1 MFPIL
6 GEVGKLLEE
15 GMTDFVLLV
24 FFYQQAGYTKSSVI
38 NEGMPVISTTNSL
51 QAEKKRLQ

>member
-1 MFPIL
+1 MLPIL

-24 FFYQQAGYTKSSVI
+24 FFYQQAG
-38 NEGMPVISTTNSL
+38 
-51 QAEKKRLQ
+51 